1 MEIIKIFL
9 PVEAATIGTVGFM
22 TELKQLL
29 PAVSFQDEYELS
41 ENPFTVEAKVSDDTA
56 MLLISLK
63 RKDLLSLT
71 AMSVFKKIPT
81 IFFFDTQMHLLS
93 QTEQYFISRL
103 TGLKNITFAQSVSC
117 EKNQGVQK
125 FSAQISCM
133 I

>member
-22 TELKQLL
+22 TELKQLR
-29 PAVSFQDEYELS
+29 PSASFQDEYELK
-41 ENPFTVEAKVSDDTA
+41 ENPFAIEAKVSDDTEV
-56 MLLISLK
+56 LLISLQ

-103 TGLKNITFAQSVSC
+103 TGLKNITFSQSVSC
-117 EKNQGVQK
+117 EKNQGAQK
-125 FSAQISCM
+125 LAAQISS
-133 I
+133 II